1 MQQPTASMLV
11 IGDELLSGRTQDANM
26 HHLANKL
33 TEIGINLSEARFIRD
48 DAAVIV
54 SNIVELSTKFDYL
67 FTSGG
72 IGPTHDDITTD
83 CVAEAFG
90 RRVSVRSDAFNILKK
105 YYDGKG
111 IELNEARLRMARIP
125 EKADLIENIISGA
138 PGYIIENVYVMAG
151 VPRIFQSMLQT
162 VLPNLKKGTPTLSIS
177 IKLYKGEGD
186 IALELEQIVKAFSKL
201 TFGSYPFN
209 ENGIHGTN
217 IVIRGKDK
225 KLMIK
230 AEEKVRTIA

>member
-1 MQQPTASMLV
+1 MEQPTASMLV
-11 IGDELLSGRTQDANM
+11 IGDELLSGRTHDANM
-26 HHLANKL
+26 HHLANEL
-33 TEIGINLSEARFIRD
+33 TEIGINLSEARFVRD
-48 DAAVIV
+48 DAKVIV
-54 SNIVELSTKFDYL
+54 SNILELSTKFDYL

-90 RRVSVRSDAFNILKK
+90 RQVSVRSDALNILKK

-125 EKADLIENIISGA
+125 EKADLIENLISGA

-151 VPRIFQSMLQT
+151 VPKIFQSMLQV

>member
-1 MQQPTASMLV
+1 MEQPTASMLV

-54 SNIVELSTKFDYL
+54 SNIVELSIKFDYL

-90 RRVSVRSDAFNILKK
+90 RQVSVRSDAFNILKK

>member
-1 MQQPTASMLV
+1 MEQPTASMLV
-11 IGDELLSGRTQDANM
+11 IGDELLSGRTQDANV

-90 RRVSVRSDAFNILKK
+90 RQVSVRSDAFNILKK

-125 EKADLIENIISGA
+125 EKADLIENLISGA

>member
-1 MQQPTASMLV
+1 MEQPTASMLV

-90 RRVSVRSDAFNILKK
+90 RLVSVRSDAFNILKK

-125 EKADLIENIISGA
+125 EKADLIENRISGA